1 MINSIHELKINDYD
15 GNEVDFS
22 IYKNKVLL
30 INESGDEICKEE
42 FSDVNF
48 NVTNMFYSDV
58 ERVEFEEEPTLSETT
73 VAAVD
78 SICGEVYEPDE
89 YDYGY

>member
-1 MINSIHELKINDYD
+1 MND
-15 GNEVDFS
+15 
-22 IYKNKVLL
+22 KNKVLL

>member
-1 MINSIHELKINDYD
+1 
-15 GNEVDFS
+15 
-22 IYKNKVLL
+22 
-30 INESGDEICKEE
+30 
-42 FSDVNF
+42 
-48 NVTNMFYSDV
+48 MFYSDV

-78 SICGEVYEPDE
+78 SIYGEVYEPDE